1 MWKNDLHLGN
11 KLAKDPT
18 GSFSLLRLKEITG
31 ITKNLEDLP
40 SDLTLAVEEFQGGWL
55 INSRANCCAIGHVYK
70 KSSRNGYRGRQ
81 KAAAIKICQGNNDI
95 AFLAENKK
103 IKLHGINSS
112 WNNKKS

>member
-40 SDLTLAVEEFQGGWL
+40 SDLTLAVEEFQGG
-55 INSRANCCAIGHVYK
+55 
-70 KSSRNGYRGRQ
+70 
-81 KAAAIKICQGNNDI
+81 
-95 AFLAENKK
+95 
-103 IKLHGINSS
+103 
-112 WNNKKS
+112 